1 MHLPEDNS
9 TIVASLVDYLYR
21 GSFPKPS
28 VDGDYSKALRLYCL
42 AGKIC
47 MTTLMD
53 KCLDEIRRN
62 AATFNR
68 RPGPG
73 LIKQI
78 YSKTSSDSMIRKYY
92 AGIVSCGIARW
103 GKEGTRVDEFIELH
117 ANCPDFLLD
126 VFRWQL
132 DHGIDVAEALR
143 KNRLIPLHEVVEL
156 FGPCEFHSHGEVETC
171 YLKAG
176 K

>member
-1 MHLPEDNS
+1 
-9 TIVASLVDYLYR
+9 
-21 GSFPKPS
+21 
-28 VDGDYSKALRLYCL
+28 
-42 AGKIC
+42 

-53 KCLDEIRRN
+53 KCLDAIRLK

-78 YSKTSSDSMIRKYY
+78 YSETSSGNMIRKYY
-92 AGIVSCGIARW
+92 AGIISCGIARW
-103 GKEGTRVDEFIELH
+103 EKEGMRVDEFIELH
-117 ANCPDFLLD
+117 ANGFDFFLN
-126 VFRWQL
+126 FFQWQW
-132 DHGIDVAEALR
+132 DHGIRVAEALR
-143 KNRLIPLHEVVEL
+143 KGRLIPMHELVEL